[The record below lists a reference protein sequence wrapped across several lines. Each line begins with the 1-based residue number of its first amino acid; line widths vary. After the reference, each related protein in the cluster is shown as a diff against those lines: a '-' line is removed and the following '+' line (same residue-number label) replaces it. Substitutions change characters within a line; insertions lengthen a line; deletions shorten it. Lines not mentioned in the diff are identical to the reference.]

1 MIFGDS
7 ASYGW
12 RMAARTVLLD
22 KKNSG
27 GDQIDVVVLVWVI
40 ALTPASQHAQ
50 ATYRAR
56 LDPAKR
62 RDIGGNN
69 QSRRPDAH
77 SLQAGHSRKWDIS
90 S

>member
-1 MIFGDS
+1 MIFGDC

-12 RMAARTVLLD
+12 RMAARTDLPD

-27 GDQIDVVVLVWVI
+27 DDHIGVVVLVWVI

-50 ATYRAR
+50 ATYRVR
-56 LDPAKR
+56 HDPAKR
-62 RDIGGNN
+62 RDIGGSN
-69 QSRRPDAH
+69 QFRRPDAH